1 MSATK
6 QFEEFIDL
14 TQAAKLTGIARS
26 TWANNR
32 GGTHVVLRIR
42 YGRSVRVRRSEV
54 EKFIEA
60 RIAEAKRSAKRLL
73 DNQHDVPD

>member
-1 MSATK
+1 MSLSK
-6 QFEEFIDL
+6 PIEDFIDL

-42 YGRSVRVRRSEV
+42 YGRSVRVRRTEV
-54 EKFIEA
+54 EQFIED
-60 RIAEAKRSAKRLL
+60 RVAEARRRAKRLI
-73 DNQHDVPD
+73 DNQHDALY